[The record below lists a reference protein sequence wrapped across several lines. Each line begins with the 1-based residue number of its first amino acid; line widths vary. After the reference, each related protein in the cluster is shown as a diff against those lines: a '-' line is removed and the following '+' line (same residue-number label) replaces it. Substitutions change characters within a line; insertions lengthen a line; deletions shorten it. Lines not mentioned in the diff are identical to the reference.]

1 VTREPLINST
11 CRRSNLSSRRN
22 NSSSRR
28 NNSSSRRNNSSSR
41 RMPGSRVLK
50 TLDTGMRRHD
60 DAGINLNV
68 LLRWLFS
75 MFVMVGL
82 YTAMPA
88 SADEIRPALLDIKE
102 QNTGLFA
109 VTWKVPTRG
118 DRVLAITPKLPSS
131 LELLGSTSV
140 QDLPAARIEHS
151 TYKNTAESLTGQTIM
166 IEGLQALQTDVLLL
180 VQLQD
185 GSQHSAILRPA
196 SPEFTIPLQASKL
209 KVAGDYWRMGTV
221 HILEGVDH
229 LLFVL
234 ALLLIVS
241 GFGQLLKA
249 VTAFTVAHSIT
260 LALATLGMVHVP
272 AAPTE
277 AIIALSILFLATEIV
292 HQHNGQISLTERY
305 PWVIAFVFGLF
316 HGLGFAGAL
325 SEIGV
330 PQHEVPLAL
339 FMFNVGVETGQLL
352 FIAVVVS
359 LLAVLRRLP
368 LHAPQ
373 GAWRVLPYSIG
384 SVAAFWTIDRI
395 MSFLPVAV

>member
-1 VTREPLINST
+1 
-11 CRRSNLSSRRN
+11 
-22 NSSSRR
+22 
-28 NNSSSRRNNSSSR
+28 
-41 RMPGSRVLK
+41 MPGKKYYCRSDVSPRFAPGTALLQGVLF
-50 TLDTGMRRHD
+50 LI
-60 DAGINLNV
+60 ALAWI
-68 LLRWLFS
+68 
-75 MFVMVGL
+75 
-82 YTAMPA
+82 YPA

-109 VTWKVPTRG
+109 VTWKVPVRG
-118 DRVLAITPKLPSS
+118 DRVLAITPQLPDS

-140 QDLPAARIEHS
+140 QDVPGARVEHS
-151 TYKNTAESLTGQTIM
+151 TYKNTAASLTGQTLVID
-166 IEGLQALQTDVLLL
+166 GLAAVQTDVLLL

-185 GSQHSAILRPA
+185 GSQHSAILRPS

-209 KVAGDYWRMGTV
+209 KIAGDYWLMGTV

-234 ALLLIVS
+234 ALLLIVV

-292 HQHNGQISLTERY
+292 HKHNGQISLTERY

-352 FIAVVVS
+352 FIAVVLS
-359 LLAVLRRLP
+359 LIAVLKRLR
-368 LHAPQ
+368 LTAPQ

-384 SVAAFWTIDRI
+384 SLAAFWTIDRV